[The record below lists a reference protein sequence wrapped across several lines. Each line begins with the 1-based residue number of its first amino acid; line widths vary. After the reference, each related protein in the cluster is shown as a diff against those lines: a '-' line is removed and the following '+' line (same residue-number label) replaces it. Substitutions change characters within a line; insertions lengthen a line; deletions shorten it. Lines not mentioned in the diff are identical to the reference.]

1 MIIEADTTEVVTN
14 IEGAESRPMFISE
27 EGLAHIMTTLT
38 NLYND
43 PETAVIREYTAN
55 GIDAHVM
62 AGNPAPVEVTLPT
75 YDNCMFVVQDYG
87 VGMSRDEIW
96 NIYAGYGESTK
107 RETNGQIGAFGFGCK
122 SGLAIANQFTLSS
135 VKDGK
140 KTSALVQKA
149 PDGLNKVFIVSV
161 IDTDEP
167 NGVKV
172 TVPVAHH
179 QRYAFNQKARK
190 FFQFAAPGTV
200 LVDDVEPTSVF
211 ENAKLLNDPANP
223 DFSAYFRPDIRGDYY
238 VVMGNVPYMVAEQEV
253 RDSLARLGIET
264 TERIYNAEVYFPVP
278 IGSVKLT
285 PNREGLRFTDQTRD
299 YIDTLLKSFVSV
311 ITVEAQ
317 AEINAITDRA
327 EVPAVVQR
335 WEDSI
340 GLRFQWNGEDVPKTI
355 RVDEYFAEIDRG
367 SNAHNQK
374 KQFNP
379 FKRSG
384 TTIVSGRAHDKYKR
398 ISGYI
403 TDYIEVNG
411 LNSSHRFLFTE
422 DTTELQANPWLSEN
436 SLIRF
441 DDFDAMMEQVRAFRK
456 ERRAKLNEGKPA
468 APRKPSNTYSVLD
481 PDTGF
486 ADLITA
492 SEIPA
497 DTYYLAEDELLW
509 NSGVESVFKHGRM
522 SGLAKFLTEY
532 TEVESVVLLPKR
544 RKLETFAKKFPE
556 ARNLREVLASVY
568 ESFASLR
575 TPEIDEYNYHENN
588 WSSPVY
594 EIENAGAI
602 LDPDVREPI
611 TAIKDLAVAE
621 TAKKISEYW
630 KIARH
635 FVFRDSVFPSL
646 DSYDNGSSRREELWE
661 QHNRWLARYPLLR
674 NAFDYGTK
682 SNHEHVVLYMN
693 AVYST
698 LVNSTAE

>member
-149 PDGLNKVFIVSV
+149 PDGLNKVFIVNE

-167 NGVKV
+167 NGIKV
-172 TVPVAHH
+172 TVPVNRH
-179 QRYAFNQKARK
+179 QRHAFNQKARK
-190 FFQFAAPGTV
+190 FFQFASPGTV
-200 LVDDVEPTSVF
+200 LVDEVEPTSAF
-211 ENAKLLNDPANP
+211 ENAKLLTDPANP
-223 DFSAYFRPDIRGDYY
+223 DFSAYFRTDIRGSYY
-238 VVMGNVPYMVAEQEV
+238 VVMGNVPYMIAEQEV
-253 RDSLARLGIET
+253 RDALARLGIET
-264 TERIYNAEVYFPVP
+264 TERIYSAEVYFPVP
-278 IGSVKLT
+278 IGSVQLT
-285 PNREGLRFTDQTRD
+285 PNREGLRFTDKTRD
-299 YIDTLLKSFVSV
+299 YIDVLLKSFISV
-311 ITVEAQ
+311 IRDEAQ
-317 AEINAITDRA
+317 AEIDAITDRA
-327 EVPAVVQR
+327 EVPEAVQR
-335 WEDSI
+335 WEDGI
-340 GLRFQWNGEDVPKTI
+340 GLRLKWKGEDVPRRISTE
-355 RVDEYFAEIDRG
+355 VYFAEIDRG
-367 SNAHNQK
+367 SGSHNQK
-374 KQFNP
+374 KSFNP
-379 FKRSG
+379 FKKSG
-384 TTIVSGRAHDKYKR
+384 TTIVSGRAHDKYRR

-403 TDYIEVNG
+403 TDYITVNQLSG
-411 LNSSHRFLFTE
+411 SHRFLFTE
-422 DTTELQANPWLSEN
+422 DTTALQANPWLSEN
-436 SLIRF
+436 SLVRF
-441 DDFDAMMEQVRAFRK
+441 DDFDAMMEQVRAYRK
-456 ERRAKLNEGKPA
+456 ERRAKENEGKPA

-486 ADLITA
+486 ADPVAA

-509 NSGVESVFKHGRM
+509 NSGVESVFKHGRP
-522 SGLAKFLTEY
+522 GTLAKFLAEY

-544 RKLETFAKKFPE
+544 RKVETFTKKFPQ

-588 WSSPVY
+588 WTSPLY
-594 EIENAGAI
+594 GIENPETI

-611 TAIKDLAVAE
+611 KAVKDLTVAV
-621 TAKKISEYW
+621 TAKRISAYW
-630 KIARH
+630 SRARQ
-635 FVFRDSVFPSL
+635 FLFRDSVFPSL
-646 DSYDNGSSRREELWE
+646 DAYDNGNSRREDLWE
-661 QHNRWLARYPLLR
+661 QHNRWVARYPLIR

-682 SNHEHVVLYMN
+682 TNHEHVVLYMN

-698 LVNSTAE
+698 LVNSAAE